1 MTATPTSEP
10 VTPHTA
16 FHRTPDELRAG
27 LAHVRKAPRDSG
39 LLELVVVRPAPGERV
54 VLDVAV
60 VDPSVGIAGDTWDQ
74 RGSSRTPDGGP
85 NPDAQV
91 TVMNSRAADLVAGS
105 RERWALAGDQLYAD
119 LDVSVTN
126 LPTGTR
132 LQIGGAVLEVTAAPH
147 TGCAQFKERV
157 GVEALRLTATP
168 DGRELRRRGIN
179 PRVIAGGTIR
189 PGDPAGVVRPDD
201 GEADPSV

>member
-1 MTATPTSEP
+1 MTVATTDDH
-10 VTPHTA
+10 TPH
-16 FHRTPDELRAG
+16 HRSPEDLAAG
-27 LAHVRKAPRDSG
+27 LDHVRLAPQDAG
-39 LLELVVVRPAPGERV
+39 PLELVVVRPSPGERD
-54 VLDVAV
+54 VLQTAI
-60 VDPSVGIAGDTWDQ
+60 VDPALGIQGDSWTE

-85 NPDAQV
+85 NPDAQI

-132 LQIGGAVLEVTAAPH
+132 LLIGDAVLEVTAAPH
-147 TGCAQFKERV
+147 TGCSQFKERF

-168 DGRELRRRGIN
+168 DGRELRLRGIN
-179 PRVIAGGTIR
+179 TRVLAGGQIR
-189 PGDPAGVVRPDD
+189 PGDTVRVERPA
-201 GEADPSV
+201 